1 MHRAVETG
9 GQASVDNAAGF
20 PQHRPMILARFL
32 FLAVLLA
39 APAVAAQPADTAFAR
54 EVTAEVNGGLARMQR
69 VAFRA
74 QRPDVDYE
82 SQVRAWRDDHGL
94 RKIEVTDLDDSGS
107 VVTEYYFRDAGL
119 VFAYVAIKGWKGER
133 EVTRIERRQ
142 YFRGD
147 AMVRWLDGMDKVER
161 TADDPEYPAEATLRL
176 DAARFYLDASTTA
189 FQDARTP

>member
-1 MHRAVETG
+1 M
-9 GQASVDNAAGF
+9 DKAAGF
-20 PQHRPMILARFL
+20 PQHQAMCFARL
-32 FLAVLLA
+32 LLVAALLA
-39 APAVAAQPADTAFAR
+39 APGVAAPPADTAFAR
-54 EVTAEVNGGLARMQR
+54 EVVAEVNGGLARMQR

-74 QRPDVDYE
+74 QRPDVGYE
-82 SQVRAWRDDHGL
+82 SQVRAWRDDAGV
-94 RKIEVTDLDDSGS
+94 RKVEVTDLDDSGA
-107 VVTEYYFRDAGL
+107 VVTEYYFRDARL

-161 TADDPEYPAEATLRL
+161 TADDPGYPAEAALRL